1 MQSVTSTKR
10 SDKDLD
16 LVPKTKTSQM
26 QRTHFTVHHVYVTY
40 EVSSSFQGFSKL
52 LFWDSIAQASYNK
65 FIDSVLRMCH
75 LLTCSAASFKITGS
89 ANQ

>member
-1 MQSVTSTKR
+1 
-10 SDKDLD
+10 
-16 LVPKTKTSQM
+16 M
-26 QRTHFTVHHVYVTY
+26 QRTFFTVHHVYVTY
-40 EVSSSFQGFSKL
+40 GVSSFQGLYKQ
-52 LFWDSIAQASYNK
+52 LFWDSIARASYNK

>member
-1 MQSVTSTKR
+1 MQPVASTKC

-16 LVPKTKTSQM
+16 PVLKTKTRRM
-26 QRTHFTVHHVYVTY
+26 QRTFFTVRHVYVTY
-40 EVSSSFQGFSKL
+40 ELSSFQGLYKL
-52 LFWDSIAQASYNK
+52 LFWDSVARASYNK

>member
-1 MQSVTSTKR
+1 
-10 SDKDLD
+10 
-16 LVPKTKTSQM
+16 M
-26 QRTHFTVHHVYVTY
+26 QRTFFTVHDVYVTY
-40 EVSSSFQGFSKL
+40 EVSSFQGLYKQ